1 MIRGILVTAI
11 VVIAI
16 LLLVRSRRQH
26 AHTVERLA
34 PVDPFPATPAG
45 ATLRRYISAISDPGV
60 DQARLEA
67 VSKEFAGAA
76 AEVMPAV
83 AQAWS
88 AVPDQETGLRWAL
101 VYAAPIAGHSAVP
114 FLREVVRSPV
124 VPERSPDPHAHSTK
138 AWDSIV
144 RSRAIGGL
152 ETLAVAGAPG
162 AESAL
167 FECLSHELFSIR
179 TLAAIALVHLPG
191 DGDRR
196 ERIRQ
201 ALPEAERSV
210 VDIERVRVSVV
221 PQVRDPRKHLA
232 SPLGRGLA
240 GPPAPKGDR
249 VVQSPREFRTR
260 RVRTPPPTIT
270 GGKNG

>member
-1 MIRGILVTAI
+1 MIWGILVTAI

-16 LLLVRSRRQH
+16 LLLVRSRRQR

-144 RSRAIGGL
+144 RSRAVGGL

-167 FECLSHELFSIR
+167 FDCLSHELFSIR
-179 TLAAIALVHLPG
+179 ALAAIALVHLPG
-191 DGDRR
+191 GGDRR
-196 ERIRQ
+196 ERVRQ

-210 VDIERVRVSVV
+210 VGIERVRVSVV

-232 SPLGRGLA
+232 SPLGRGFA
-240 GPPAPKGDR
+240 GPPAPQGDR

-260 RVRTPPPTIT
+260 RVRTPPPAIT